1 MSEVVA
7 PHTEPEQYQNLVNR
21 AVACIDNHGGTLDD
35 ARLVAHVFG
44 VSGSPKLWAPLLNDI
59 LLADGR
65 VSKLPNGWWSTRPV
79 VQHGDLPSDFV
90 VLDVETTGLK
100 PRQHRMIEI
109 ALIRYSGDARPL
121 VWSTLLNPGRQIP
134 DYVRSLTRIDDAM
147 VATAPEFRSIG
158 PTVIEIIGDLP
169 LVGHNIPFDVSFL
182 NAELAR
188 AGMGRCIN
196 LQIDTLT
203 IADHFLPTARRLGLQ
218 DVARELGIERKQHH
232 RALGDAEITSDV
244 FLSLMGIAAEQGI
257 SSLEALLEISAQKR
271 KRRSSGRPLSRGRSL
286 LDAEMLKEIPHAP
299 GVYIMRDADD
309 RVLYV
314 GKAKDLRKR
323 VASYY
328 SQPLGYTRKMDGL
341 LETLERIE
349 TEVVG
354 TELEAL
360 LLESQLIRR
369 YRPRFNTVQRNAE
382 QYTYIK
388 VDVAN
393 RWPTVTMT
401 KDRYPDDARY
411 FGPFRSAGSARDA
424 VQLINATLPLRTCK
438 RSFRNA
444 RSLGSP
450 CIELS
455 LGRCAGPCMGLA
467 DPEEYRDHVNLVL
480 QFLEGDDRA
489 LYPWLHSRLEAAAA
503 SLDFEKAS
511 RLRDQI
517 AKANRLALEQAEI
530 GKWVNREHV
539 LLVLPGV
546 GDGRREL
553 WYLHRGR
560 KWSSFTIEAG
570 DDPAGVAERL
580 ERSRLRAVAGKDTL
594 ALDHHSVDETV
605 ILTRWL
611 NRNPEYPGILIW
623 DEART
628 VADLVSIALEV
639 DLDLQVAHPPDVEP
653 EPVE

>member
-1 MSEVVA
+1 MSETVA
-7 PHTEPEQYQNLVNR
+7 AQAGTGHYQNLIDR
-21 AVACIDNHGGTLDD
+21 AIACIDSHGGSIDD

-44 VSGSPKLWAPLLNDI
+44 VSGSRKLWAPLLNEI
-59 LLADGR
+59 LQADPR
-65 VSKLPNGWWSTRPV
+65 VSRLPNGWWSTRVAAP
-79 VQHGDLPSDFV
+79 QGDLPTEYV

-109 ALIRYSGDARPL
+109 ALIRVSGDAEPL
-121 VWSTLLNPGRQIP
+121 VWSTLLNPGRRIP
-134 DYVRSLTRIDDAM
+134 DYVRQLTRIDDSM
-147 VATAPEFRSIG
+147 VAAAPEFRSVG
-158 PTVIEIIGDLP
+158 PTVMEIIGDLP
-169 LVGHNIPFDVSFL
+169 LVGHNVSFDVSFL
-182 NAELAR
+182 NAELVR
-188 AGMGRCIN
+188 AGLGRCVN
-196 LQIDTLT
+196 VQIDTLT
-203 IADHFLPTARRLGLQ
+203 IADHFLPKARRLGLQ
-218 DVARELGIERKQHH
+218 DVARELGIERKQFH
-232 RALGDAEITSDV
+232 RALSDAEITGDV
-244 FLSLMGIAAEQGI
+244 FRSLMGMAAERGI
-257 SSLEALLEISAQKR
+257 TSMESILEISSRNR
-271 KRRSSGRPLSRGRSL
+271 KRRSSGRPIGRGRAL

-299 GVYIMRDADD
+299 GVYIMRDAED
-309 RVLYV
+309 RVIYV

-341 LETLERIE
+341 LETLERIDI
-349 TEVVG
+349 EVVG

-382 QYTYIK
+382 QYAYIK
-388 VDVAN
+388 VDTAN

-401 KDRYPDDARY
+401 KDRQADDARY
-411 FGPFRSAGSARDA
+411 YGPFRSANRARDA

-438 RSFRNA
+438 RSFKNA

-467 DPEEYRDHVNLVL
+467 DPEEYMDHVNLVL
-480 QFLEGDDRA
+480 KFLEGDEWA
-489 LYPWLHSRLEAAAA
+489 LHPWLHGRLEAAAA
-503 SLDFEKAS
+503 ALDFEKAS

-530 GKWVNREHV
+530 GKWVNQPHV
-539 LLVLPGV
+539 LLVLPGA
-546 GDGRREL
+546 GEDLREI

-560 KWSSFTIEAG
+560 KWSSYTVG
-570 DDPAGVAERL
+570 HDDEITDVAARL
-580 ERSRLRAVAGKDTL
+580 DRSRDRAIEGGKSL
-594 ALDHHSVDETV
+594 VLDHHSVDETV

-611 NRNPEYPGILIW
+611 NRNPDYPGIIIW
-623 DEART
+623 EEDVPACT
-628 VADLVSIALEV
+628 VIEKAFAADLDDRV
-639 DLDLQVAHPPDVEP
+639 DSEP